1 MTDRVLDRLAD
12 DLGVQPSALAFLE
25 DVDAATLQRLHAAVV
40 DTRERADRDLAA
52 AFDGTIRL
60 VPRPLRGRIRRLLTG
75 S

>member
-1 MTDRVLDRLAD
+1 MTDRVLDGLAH
-12 DLGVQPSALAFLE
+12 DLGVQPSELAFLE
-25 DVDAATLQRLHAAVV
+25 HVDTAALQRLHAAVV

-60 VPRPLRGRIRRLLTG
+60 VPRPLRGRVRRLLTG